1 MSKYLPAT
9 LGIAAMLLASTALAK
24 ERSELEKSSIK
35 AATDCVAKAALNS
48 PNITKLY
55 REDRLDDVTNWI
67 VLKSNA
73 CDNPIRSMRLLH
85 DRLYGAGTGRAF
97 LLGDYLNDLPRAVRA
112 RISDEMEKRMAGESF
127 AYAPLSPAQGGQL
140 SAGTELMVRD
150 IAANDVLNIR
160 EYATSNSTIVGIIP
174 PNSRGVTY
182 LGETQGEW
190 LFVRYLNRA
199 EGWVHRRYVQ
209 PVTSRGRLLQ

>member
-1 MSKYLPAT
+1 
-9 LGIAAMLLASTALAK
+9 MLLASTALSK

-127 AYAPLSPAQGGQL
+127 AYAPLSPAHGGQL

-182 LGETQGEW
+182 LGERQGEW

-209 PVTSRGRLLQ
+209 PVTSRGRPLQ